1 MELTKTLGRR
11 MLDATCA
18 AVIAAPLAVAT
29 PAIAQSYPSA
39 DETLDWTIA
48 FGPGGGNDIMARSI
62 IEILNKY
69 DLYDGEISAENRA
82 GGSGAVGW
90 GYLYGQDGNAYG
102 ISTTSGS
109 FVTTPL
115 QADTPWQPESFTPV
129 ALLATDDLVL
139 VVNGDSE
146 IDTIDEF
153 IANAKANPT
162 NIGGTGSVNVD
173 FIVPTLFAEKAGF
186 EFDYVSF
193 NSMSEQTTALLS
205 NALDAMVGNPGEILG
220 LIESGDLKPLVF
232 SGQTTPAALEGVP
245 TMGSIGFDIGV
256 SMPRGLILAPNA
268 PAEAQEWW
276 INTMKEVVQ
285 TPEWG
290 EYIASNTLTPTVL
303 YGEDFRQFLVTQRTA
318 LRLFCAK
325 SAQSTK
331 PTLANMSS
339 APKGLGP
346 TTRPNRTSRS
356 CASPSWSFSSRG
368 RSSTLMWPMPT
379 STF

>member
-1 MELTKTLGRR
+1 MKDTITQIKGVGAAAL
-11 MLDATCA
+11 AA
-18 AVIAAPLAVAT
+18 AVAAPLAIAT
-29 PAIAQSYPSA
+29 PAFAQDYPST

-62 IEILNKY
+62 IDILNKY
-69 DLYDGEISAENRA
+69 DLYPGEISAENRA

-90 GYLYGQDGNAYG
+90 GHLYAQDGSGYG

-115 QADTPWQPESFTPV
+115 QADTPWQPEDFTPV

-146 IDTIDEF
+146 IQNIDQF
-153 IANAKANPT
+153 IAHAKENPV

-220 LIESGDLKPLVF
+220 LIDSGDLRPLVF
-232 SGQTTPAALEGVP
+232 SGQSTPAALGDVP
-245 TMGSIGFDIGV
+245 TMGEIGYDIGV
-256 SMPRGLILAPNA
+256 SMPRGLILPPNA
-268 PAEAQEWW
+268 PQEAQDWW
-276 INTMKEVVQ
+276 IETMKHVVE
-285 TPEWG
+285 TPEWA
-290 EYIASNTLTPTVL
+290 EYIESNTLTPTVK
-303 YGEDFRQFLVTQRTA
+303 YGDEFGTFLSNTKNGFETV
-318 LRLFCAK
+318 LRNVGAIE
-325 SAQSTK
+325 
-331 PTLANMSS
+331 
-339 APKGLGP
+339 
-346 TTRPNRTSRS
+346 
-356 CASPSWSFSSRG
+356 
-368 RSSTLMWPMPT
+368 
-379 STF
+379 

>member
-1 MELTKTLGRR
+1 MTINETTLSRR
-11 MLDATCA
+11 LFGAVA
-18 AVIAAPLAVAT
+18 AAAFAAPLAVAT
-29 PAIAQSYPSA
+29 PAFAQSYPSA

-69 DLYDGEISAENRA
+69 DLYPGEISAENRA

-90 GYLYGQDGNAYG
+90 GYLYAQDGSSYG

-115 QADTPWQPESFTPV
+115 QADTPWQPEDITPV

-146 IDTIDEF
+146 INSIDEF
-153 IANAKANPT
+153 IANAKANPI

-186 EFDYVSF
+186 DFDYVSF

-232 SGQTTPAALEGVP
+232 SGQSTPAALEGVP
-245 TMGSIGFDIGV
+245 TMGDIGYDIGV
-256 SMPRGLILAPNA
+256 SMPRGLILPPNA
-268 PAEAQEWW
+268 PQEAQDWW
-276 INTMKEVVQ
+276 IATMQQVVE

-290 EYIASNTLTPTVL
+290 EYISGNTLTPTVL
-303 YGEDFRQFLVTQRTA
+303 YGDEFREFLVNTKNGFETV
-318 LRLFCAK
+318 LREVGAIE
-325 SAQSTK
+325 
-331 PTLANMSS
+331 
-339 APKGLGP
+339 
-346 TTRPNRTSRS
+346 
-356 CASPSWSFSSRG
+356 
-368 RSSTLMWPMPT
+368 
-379 STF
+379 

>member
-1 MELTKTLGRR
+1 MESTHTPTRR
-11 MLDATCA
+11 GLAGAVA
-18 AVIAAPLAVAT
+18 AAIVAAPLAVAT
-29 PAIAQSYPSA
+29 PAIAQEYPSA
-39 DETLDWTIA
+39 SETLDWTIA

-62 IEILNKY
+62 IEILNQY
-69 DLYDGEISAENRA
+69 DLYPGDISAENRA

-90 GYLYGQDGNAYG
+90 GYLFAQDGSAYG

-115 QADTPWQPESFTPV
+115 QADTPWQPEDFTPV

-146 IDTIDEF
+146 IQNIEEF
-153 IANAKANPT
+153 IAHAQENPI

-220 LIESGDLKPLVF
+220 LIESGDLRPLVF
-232 SGQTTPAALEGVP
+232 SGQSTPAALEGVP
-245 TMGSIGFDIGV
+245 TMGDIGYDIGV
-256 SMPRGLILAPNA
+256 SMPRGLILPPNA
-268 PAEAQEWW
+268 PEEAQQFW
-276 INTMKEVVQ
+276 IETMQQVVE

-290 EYIASNTLTPTVL
+290 EYISGNTLTPTVL
-303 YGEDFRQFLVTQRTA
+303 YGDEFRSFLVDTKNGFETV
-318 LRLFCAK
+318 LRDVGAID
-325 SAQSTK
+325 
-331 PTLANMSS
+331 
-339 APKGLGP
+339 
-346 TTRPNRTSRS
+346 
-356 CASPSWSFSSRG
+356 
-368 RSSTLMWPMPT
+368 
-379 STF
+379 

>member
-1 MELTKTLGRR
+1 MEKTETQIGRGLLGVV
-11 MLDATCA
+11 A
-18 AVIAAPLAVAT
+18 AAAIAAPLAFAT
-29 PAIAQSYPSA
+29 PVAAQDYPSS

-69 DLYDGEISAENRA
+69 DLYPGDISAENRA

-90 GYLYGQDGNAYG
+90 GYLFAQDGDGYG

-115 QADTPWQPESFTPV
+115 QADTPWQPEDFTPV

-146 IDTIDEF
+146 IQNIEEF
-153 IANAKANPT
+153 IANAKENPI

-220 LIESGDLKPLVF
+220 LIESGDLRPLVF

-245 TMGSIGFDIGV
+245 TMGEIGYNIGV
-256 SMPRGLILAPNA
+256 SMPRGLILPPNA
-268 PAEAQEWW
+268 PQEAQDFW
-276 INTMKEVVQ
+276 IATMQQVVE

-290 EYIASNTLTPTVL
+290 EYISGNTLTPTVL
-303 YGEDFRQFLVTQRTA
+303 YGEEFRSFLADTKNGFETV
-318 LRLFCAK
+318 LREVGAIE
-325 SAQSTK
+325 
-331 PTLANMSS
+331 
-339 APKGLGP
+339 
-346 TTRPNRTSRS
+346 
-356 CASPSWSFSSRG
+356 
-368 RSSTLMWPMPT
+368 
-379 STF
+379 